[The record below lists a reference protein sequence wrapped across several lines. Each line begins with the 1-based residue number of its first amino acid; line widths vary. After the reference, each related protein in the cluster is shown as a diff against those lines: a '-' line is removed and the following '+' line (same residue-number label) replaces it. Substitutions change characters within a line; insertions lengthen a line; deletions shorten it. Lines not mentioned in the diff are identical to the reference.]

1 MTPDSGAD
9 VVARARA
16 LTDAG
21 RSWQARDLL
30 AAHVETRRDVEAL
43 TMLGHVHH
51 GMGDLPRAGAAW
63 FAAGVRGPEADEA
76 VAAWR
81 ERSRDDFGVMW
92 RSLPP
97 PFQAEPRPA
106 RIEALRARAL
116 DAGAEPEDPSAG
128 TAGGD
133 GTTGGSSGST
143 GAVGA
148 GRRAEEVDHPHD
160 GGLHDGGPPDDGRAR
175 GDTTNGDDDG
185 RTRGVGRA
193 RGEGRGD
200 RRSDDGG
207 SSPGR
212 GRDRSAGEGGG
223 AEARGGE
230 PGGIDPDGT
239 DSEGVDAAQVVAWIV
254 AAVFVFCAVVG
265 FVTVLGWMVP
275 S

>member
-21 RSWQARDLL
+21 RTWQARDLL

-160 GGLHDGGPPDDGRAR
+160 GGLHDGGPHDDGRAQ
-175 GDTTNGDDDG
+175 GGHPNGDDDA
-185 RTRGVGRA
+185 RSRA
-193 RGEGRGD
+193 AD
-200 RRSDDGG
+200 
-207 SSPGR
+207 
-212 GRDRSAGEGGG
+212 SAHDEGGG
-223 AEARGGE
+223 TAARGAKS
-230 PGGIDPDGT
+230 GGGHPDGT
-239 DSEGVDAAQVVAWIV
+239 DAESADAQGTDAAQVVAWIV

-275 S
+275 T